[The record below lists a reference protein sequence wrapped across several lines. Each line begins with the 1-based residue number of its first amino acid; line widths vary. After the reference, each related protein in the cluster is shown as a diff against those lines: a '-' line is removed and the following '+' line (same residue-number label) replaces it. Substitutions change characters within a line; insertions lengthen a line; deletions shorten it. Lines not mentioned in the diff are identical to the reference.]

1 MIPGILRRVDLHRH
15 GPRFID
21 LRLSR
26 TPALSSAR
34 LEPISSIAY
43 ISRFSSLQDVFPPF
57 G

>member
-26 TPALSSAR
+26 NPAHSSAR
-34 LEPISSIAY
+34 LEPISSITY
-43 ISRFSSLQDVFPPF
+43 ISRFSSSQDVFPPF